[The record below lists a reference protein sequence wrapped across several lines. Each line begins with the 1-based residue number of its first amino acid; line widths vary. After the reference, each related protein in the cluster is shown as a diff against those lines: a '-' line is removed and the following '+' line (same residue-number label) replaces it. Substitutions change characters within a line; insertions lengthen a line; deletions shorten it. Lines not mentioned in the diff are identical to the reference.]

1 MDLAYALGV
10 PPSGTAGGTQSTGAA
25 GFFISILP
33 LLVILVIFYFLLIKP
48 QQSQQKK
55 IKEMLS
61 QLKKGDRVLT
71 SGGLYGTVV
80 GINEKDNI
88 VVLRISDDVKVEI
101 GRSYITSVKAGEEIK
116 SE

>member
-10 PPSGTAGGTQSTGAA
+10 PPSGTTGGTPSTGAA

-55 IKEMLS
+55 HKEMLS

-80 GINEKDNI
+80 GINEKDSI

-101 GRSYITSVKAGEEIK
+101 DRNHITSVKVGEEIK

>member
-1 MDLAYALGV
+1 MDLAYALGT
-10 PPSGTAGGTQSTGAA
+10 PQSGSTGGSQPAGAA

-55 IKEMLS
+55 HKEMLS
-61 QLKKGDRVLT
+61 KLKKGDRILT
-71 SGGLYGTVV
+71 TGGLYGTVV
-80 GINEKDNI
+80 GINEKDDI
-88 VVLRISDDVKVEI
+88 VVIRISDDVKVEI
-101 GRSYITSVKAGEEIK
+101 GRSFITSVKAGEEIK